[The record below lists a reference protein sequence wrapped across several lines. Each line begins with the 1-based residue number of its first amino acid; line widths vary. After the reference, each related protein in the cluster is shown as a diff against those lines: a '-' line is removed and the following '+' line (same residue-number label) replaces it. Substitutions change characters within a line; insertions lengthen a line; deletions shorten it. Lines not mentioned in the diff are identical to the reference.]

1 MHTGGFSTLESA
13 LAELKRL
20 SALARTRQVR
30 EGDEELTRIQIS
42 DADIAPL
49 VAFLKTLNEDLN

>member
-1 MHTGGFSTLESA
+1 LESA